1 MKIRAWIGA
10 PIIAALTVGAVGAA
24 TVTGSGTATAAPDS
38 VVTTPEAAATIV
50 PTVSGVAAPGPG
62 TPGSVQYSVKL
73 VDHTVLT
80 TLTGAT
86 FRLAPDGKAYDI
98 ADGSGATVMTLPT
111 AVSAGGTAIPVAA
124 EVREG
129 GTVLALTPQA
139 TAPAGT
145 TVDSVEVHATPIASP
160 RENTLAQQA
169 FATQFGL
176 ATAVGGF
183 LGTAA
188 GVVIGAIA
196 GCALG
201 LPLFGVGCI
210 PAAITGA
217 GIGGIIGTLVVGGPA
232 LIAAAVDLI
241 NTLQAAPGSSPW
253 AENAPK

>member
-1 MKIRAWIGA
+1 MSIRAWIGA
-10 PIIAALTVGAVGAA
+10 PIIAAVTVGAVGAA
-24 TVTGSGTATAAPDS
+24 TVIGSGTAIAAPDPAAPQ
-38 VVTTPEAAATIV
+38 PEAAATIV
-50 PTVSGVAAPGPG
+50 PTVSGVAAPAPG
-62 TPGSVQYSVKL
+62 SPGSVQYSVKL

-111 AVSAGGTAIPVAA
+111 TFGAAGTAIPVAA
-124 EVREG
+124 EVRDG
-129 GTVLALTPQA
+129 GAVLALTPQA

-145 TVDSVEVHATPIASP
+145 TVDSVEVHAAPIASS
-160 RENTLAQQA
+160 RENQLAEQS

-217 GIGGIIGTLVVGGPA
+217 GIGGIIGTLIVGGPA
-232 LIAAAVDLI
+232 LIAAGMDLI
-241 NTLQAAPGSSPW
+241 NTLQAAPGTSPW
-253 AENAPK
+253 SENAPK

>member
-1 MKIRAWIGA
+1 MNIRAWIGA
-10 PIIAALTVGAVGAA
+10 PIVAVAVAVGAVGA
-24 TVTGSGTATAAPDS
+24 GIATAAPD
-38 VVTTPEAAATIV
+38 PATEPATVV
-50 PTVSGVAAPGPG
+50 PTVAGTPVPGPDAPG
-62 TPGSVQYSVKL
+62 SIRYSVKM

-86 FRLAPDGKAYDI
+86 FRLAPDGSAYDI
-98 ADGSGATVMTLPT
+98 ADGSGTTVMTLPT
-111 AVSAGGTAIPVAA
+111 AVAVAGTAIPVAA

-145 TVDSVEVHATPIASP
+145 KVDSVEVHAAPIASP
-160 RENTLAQQA
+160 RENQLAEQA

-188 GVVIGAIA
+188 GVVVGAIA

-201 LPLFGVGCI
+201 LSFFGVGCI

-232 LIAAAVDLI
+232 LIAAGMDLI
-241 NTLQAAPGSSPW
+241 NTLQAPANTTQW
-253 AENAPK
+253 ADNTPH